1 MSNTIKVPLNIFET
15 LPSFVDYIEFWKI
28 IWWETMFFNMFKLN
42 DVIIKKN
49 TTCDKHNGG
58 LQAMRQKFYMYT
70 IHILFYF
77 CLKFVFFIFIF
88 MKQLYFFL
96 SLS

>member
-42 DVIIKKN
+42 DVIIKK
-49 TTCDKHNGG
+49 
-58 LQAMRQKFYMYT
+58 
-70 IHILFYF
+70 I
-77 CLKFVFFIFIF
+77 
-88 MKQLYFFL
+88 QLVISTMVAFKL
-96 SLS
+96 